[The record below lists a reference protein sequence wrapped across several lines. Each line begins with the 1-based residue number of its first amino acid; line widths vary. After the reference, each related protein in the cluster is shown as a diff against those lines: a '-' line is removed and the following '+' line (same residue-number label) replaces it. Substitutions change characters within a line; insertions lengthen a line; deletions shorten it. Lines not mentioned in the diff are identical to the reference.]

1 MPIMMP
7 AQGIMGAP
15 PSQTST
21 THVVYAP
28 KVCCN
33 PYPPFDEEAP
43 MDSRL
48 SHMGVDPH
56 QYRNALRETNERN
69 RVYKE
74 KFCYVW
80 YGVCLVSLLVL
91 VVGPILTAVGPQ
103 SLKDSAAMLVLAF
116 THLPFL
122 FCMCFV
128 CGSKV
133 AGTQHRAK
141 MVREVWN
148 PVMQS
153 HGVGVEMWADQKHT
167 GPSIGFGV
175 SGWLPTASPLG
186 QQGQKMQVTVPAG
199 MSGGQSLQVETP
211 SGKMAVAIPN
221 GLQAGQ
227 TFQFLLP
234 AGHTHAASE
243 EAQGARAAAATL
255 TV

>member
-7 AQGIMGAP
+7 GQGFAGAP

-91 VVGPILTAVGPQ
+91 VVGPILTMAGAFGG
-103 SLKDSAAMLVLAF
+103 KDADPGHTALVLAF

-122 FCMCFV
+122 FSCVLCVF
-128 CGSKV
+128 
-133 AGTQHRAK
+133 QRLRA
-141 MVREVWN
+141 R
-148 PVMQS
+148 
-153 HGVGVEMWADQKHT
+153 
-167 GPSIGFGV
+167 SIGQKWCGKYGTR
-175 SGWLPTASPLG
+175 SCRATAW
-186 QQGQKMQVTVPAG
+186 V
-199 MSGGQSLQVETP
+199 
-211 SGKMAVAIPN
+211 
-221 GLQAGQ
+221 
-227 TFQFLLP
+227 
-234 AGHTHAASE
+234 
-243 EAQGARAAAATL
+243 
-255 TV
+255 